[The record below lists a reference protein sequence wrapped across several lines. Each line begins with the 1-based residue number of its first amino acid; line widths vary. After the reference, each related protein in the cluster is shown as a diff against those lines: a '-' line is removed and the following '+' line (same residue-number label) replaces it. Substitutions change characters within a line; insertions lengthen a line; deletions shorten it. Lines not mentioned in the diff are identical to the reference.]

1 MKGKSRQD
9 FASLE
14 NDQSLMQVKNRRYTQ
29 AAQFKT
35 NSQDQTIEYEKKY
48 VVVER
53 VDHGSQEPHDNYM
66 KVKHR
71 EEQGFNL
78 N

>member
-14 NDQSLMQVKNRRYTQ
+14 NDQTLMQVKNRRYTQ
-29 AAQFKT
+29 AAQFNT
-35 NSQDQTIEYEKKY
+35 NSQDQTLEYEKKY

-53 VDHGSQEPHDNYM
+53 VDHGS
-66 KVKHR
+66 
-71 EEQGFNL
+71 
-78 N
+78 